1 MFKIIKLTK
10 QNQFTNSPNGEIVRL
25 TKHLYEDVIN
35 KLELKKIN
43 QHNRTLTLNIHV
55 MSLNIFIY
63 IYINHYLLHIRL

>member
-10 QNQFTNSPNGEIVRL
+10 QNQFTNSPNGGIVRL